1 MLENADER
9 GPRTTYVEVLSVD
22 LAVLWLVE
30 VLLRDEHTLLEEVL
44 VDLLAVGLGNQ
55 HLGGII
61 VEMSSVR
68 EIREDR

>member
-1 MLENADER
+1 MGWVVVVVMASSFAN
-9 GPRTTYVEVLSVD
+9 
-22 LAVLWLVE
+22 
-30 VLLRDEHTLLEEVL
+30 L